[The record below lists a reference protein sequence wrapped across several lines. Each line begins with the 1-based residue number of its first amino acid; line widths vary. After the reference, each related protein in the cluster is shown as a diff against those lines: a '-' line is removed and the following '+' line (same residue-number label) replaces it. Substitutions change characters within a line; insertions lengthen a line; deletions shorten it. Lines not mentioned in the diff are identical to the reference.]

1 MSPFDYAL
9 GLVSILVGLAL
20 ADVAAS
26 LHRLLRQ
33 ARLVRWDGRVVLCVV
48 LVIITIT
55 GMWFEVWS
63 IHSVKAVLSF
73 PFYLSL
79 FLEFMVLFLVCAA
92 CLPDEPEKSCD
103 LGAILRE
110 KQNLPMVAV
119 RVVSDVLFSSLDL
132 FCRAPPEQPLANA
145 SFRGLGWLTAISFCV
160 ARDDSF
166 SLVSLHSASRA
177 NRLPSFEL
185 LELYVG
191 PLTLVHPPCPS
202 NKTMQP
208 TAGRRNI

>member
-63 IHSVKAVLSF
+63 IRSVKAVLSY

-92 CLPDEPEKSCD
+92 CLPDEPEESYD
-103 LGAILRE
+103 LSAFYEANGTYLW
-110 KQNLPMVAV
+110 L
-119 RVVSDVLFSSLDL
+119 LFAL
-132 FCRAPPEQPLANA
+132 FQA
-145 SFRGLGWLTAISFCV
+145 SFFLHCIYFAGLHTSNYGRALLF
-160 ARDDSF
+160 
-166 SLVSLHSASRA
+166 ASW
-177 NRLPSFEL
+177 
-185 LELYVG
+185 V
-191 PLTLVHPPCPS
+191 
-202 NKTMQP
+202 
-208 TAGRRNI
+208 